1 MTDLQGID
9 NSILKSIQS
18 QFNSEIYVL
27 EIYQE
32 YVRVKEYTKNY
43 ENMHKTGERIAETIR
58 KLEEWTDHHFKE
70 GIDCEVLD
78 GKRKLILALIFLKIL
93 EASTKLPTNTKL
105 QQFKN
110 NYNLTSYVK
119 KALEAASVF
128 QLHSMIK
135 LTLRAK
141 LVALS
146 INWEQIKTRVKNN

>member
-1 MTDLQGID
+1 M
-9 NSILKSIQS
+9 
-18 QFNSEIYVL
+18 
-27 EIYQE
+27 
-32 YVRVKEYTKNY
+32 
-43 ENMHKTGERIAETIR
+43 
-58 KLEEWTDHHFKE
+58 
-70 GIDCEVLD
+70 LD
-78 GKRKLILALIFLKIL
+78 AKRKLILALIFLKIL

-119 KALEAASVF
+119 KALEAAQVF